1 MWLGQGHAQQRPF
14 MRNAHSELSRPRAGR
29 GALLP
34 AFSSSVL
41 MESLVLPLHT
51 LKGEM
56 EKEAGLGVLRGKRK
70 SNFYTQ
76 YLQDQPFLKCVPW
89 LPPRTFRGKMC
100 LSCQNC
106 VHNNIKMLCAFPT
119 HSFMNAEWS
128 FPDYRMCDITT
139 DCLQMKV

>member
-1 MWLGQGHAQQRPF
+1 MAGPRTCPAAALHEKCALGTQPAQGRQ
-14 MRNAHSELSRPRAGR
+14 

-56 EKEAGLGVLRGKRK
+56 EKEAGLGVLRSKRK

-89 LPPRTFRGKMC
+89 LPPRTFRGKC
-100 LSCQNC
+100 C
-106 VHNNIKMLCAFPT
+106 V
-119 HSFMNAEWS
+119 
-128 FPDYRMCDITT
+128 
-139 DCLQMKV
+139 